1 MDKKQFATLAIAIK
15 AAYPASK
22 VLEDSASMDFW
33 YLMLKDID
41 YHVAENAAMEHIS
54 TSVYPPSIAE
64 LRKLC
69 VERCTR
75 AIPSFDEAWGTV
87 QKAISSCGRDN
98 PDRAYAM
105 MDDMTASIVKNL
117 GWIRICISENPE
129 ANRANFRMAYE
140 EKAKQRQIA
149 RQMPR
154 FVEQQKQQL
163 IEQYAPQAPAIEQ
176 KQQPQIDAKED
187 WHGTPPPEDVKRRM
201 CELFGRPV

>member
-22 VLEDSASMDFW
+22 VLEDGASMDFW
-33 YLMLKDID
+33 YLMLNDID
-41 YHVAENAAMEHIS
+41 YHVAENAAMEYIS
-54 TSVYPPSIAE
+54 TSVFPPSIAE

-87 QKAISSCGRDN
+87 QKAISSCGWNN

-117 GWIRICISENPE
+117 GWNRICLSENPE

-140 EKAKQRQIA
+140 EKAKQSQIA

-163 IEQYAPQAPAIEQ
+163 IEQYAPPAPEIEQ
-176 KQQPQIDAKED
+176 KQQPQIDTRED
-187 WHGTPPPEDVKRRM
+187 WRGTPPSEDIKKRM
-201 CELFGRPV
+201 SELFRRPV